1 MRHEVLFL
9 NLNRSYVLVGDT
21 WYDTPRDLNPKVGD
35 SFLIGKIEE
44 VLDYEKYT
52 KKYPESKVEIY
63 PQVSD
68 KTISGGY
75 VRRVIDGLVKYAVNP
90 ATPTVG
96 SSSKRDLV
104 ED

>member
-1 MRHEVLFL
+1 MKHEILFL
-9 NLNRSYVLVGDT
+9 RGNRSYVRVDDT
-21 WYDTPRDLNPKVGD
+21 WYDTPRDSNPQIGQ

-52 KKYPESKVEIY
+52 KKYPESKTEIY
-63 PQVSD
+63 DQVAD

-75 VRRVIDGLVKYAVNP
+75 IRRVVDAMVKYAVNP

-96 SSSKRDLV
+96 SKLDKQSI

>member
-1 MRHEVLFL
+1 MRHEILFL
-9 NLNRSYVLVGDT
+9 KPSRAYVLVDEV
-21 WYDTPRDLNPKVGD
+21 WYDTPRDSNPQVGQ

-44 VLDYEKYT
+44 VLDYEKYM
-52 KKYPESKVEIY
+52 KKYPESKEPMYEYVT
-63 PQVSD
+63 D

-75 VRRVIDGLVKYAVNP
+75 VRRVIDGMVKYAVNP

-96 SSSKRDLV
+96 SSTRKESI